1 MNEATKDR
9 ISRLR
14 TRKGELLDEMKAL
27 RAGGARNVEHK
38 LAMLNDQ
45 VMRIGERINKLKGVK
60 Q

>member
-1 MNEATKDR
+1 MKEATKDR

-14 TRKGELLDEMKAL
+14 TRKAELLAQMKAL
-27 RAGGARNVEHK
+27 RAGGARNVKHK
-38 LAMLNDQ
+38 LGRLNDQ